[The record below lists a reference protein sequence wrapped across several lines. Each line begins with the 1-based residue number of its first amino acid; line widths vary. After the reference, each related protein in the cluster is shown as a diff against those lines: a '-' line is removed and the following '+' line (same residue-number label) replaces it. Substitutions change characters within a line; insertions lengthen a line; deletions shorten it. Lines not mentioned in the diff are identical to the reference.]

1 MGNDRP
7 ISTKCWEKFLKSK
20 DCQYKSTEASHD
32 KWRCKGCIRSII
44 FRGNE
49 KEIPFAHIKT
59 NLVTMD
65 ISKDVFWK
73 WVKEN
78 C

>member
-1 MGNDRP
+1 MSNDRP
-7 ISTKCWEKFLKSK
+7 VPTKCWENYLKFNN
-20 DCQYKSTEASHD
+20 CYYKSTEASHD
-32 KWRCKGCIRSII
+32 KWCCKGCIRSII

-59 NLVTMD
+59 NLVTMN
-65 ISKDVFWK
+65 ISRDVFWK